1 MSNSFTVTQYITN
14 YAIAQF
20 VNNIQFTKM
29 ASRKF
34 EKFFTTEKYAS
45 GQTVNIRLTN
55 NFIPGFGPT
64 VTPNGVQDR
73 YIPLVIEEQ
82 INGPLSFDSQEL
94 TLDVK
99 SEKSLNILDM
109 YVKPYCVAI
118 SNAADLY
125 QISKLLTINNFV
137 GTAGTLVNSID
148 IVNNASA
155 NLTARGVPL
164 ADRYCGVNIPTGA
177 SIKNSMK
184 ANFTPNINEGV
195 VKTGFIADIY
205 GIEFFETA
213 NLGYHTSGTGGGGS
227 PTNGLIPSGTVLA
240 PVSSGNTITI
250 TGLPVSTTGVFLAG
264 DIIQLAIT
272 QSVNL
277 VTLQPTG
284 NLMSFSV
291 LANVNSDSSGH
302 AVVTVNPSIISDNT
316 SPYMNVSNV
325 IGAGEN
331 VNLVASHNVGYLLH
345 KDALQTAM
353 PMMKE
358 LGAGVD
364 TSYARF
370 DEKHSLSLR
379 YSEGS
384 IILNDLNVKRLDM
397 LIGSICL
404 SDYGCR
410 IVG

>member
-1 MSNSFTVTQYITN
+1 MANNAVFTQYITE
-14 YAIAQF
+14 YALAQF

-29 ASRKF
+29 ASRKY
-34 EKFFTTEKYAS
+34 EKMFTTEKYAS

-55 NFIPGFGPT
+55 NFIAGFGPT
-64 VTPNGVQDR
+64 VTPVGVQDR
-73 YIPLVIEEQ
+73 YIPLVLEEQ
-82 INGPLSFDSQEL
+82 INGALSFDSQEL
-94 TLDVK
+94 TTDYK
-99 SEKSLNILDM
+99 STKNLSILDM
-109 YVKPYCVAI
+109 YVKPYVIDI
-118 SNAADLY
+118 SNTADLY

-148 IVNNASA
+148 VVNNASA

-164 ADRYCGVNIPTGA
+164 NDRYCGVNVPTGA

-195 VKTGFIADIY
+195 VNTGFIADIY

-213 NLGYHTSGTGGGGS
+213 NLGYHVSGVGDTTSPSGGFI
-227 PTNGLIPSGTVLA
+227 GLGTVLS
-240 PVSSGNTITI
+240 PVSSGNTITV
-250 TGLPVSTTGVFLAG
+250 TGLVASTPKVVRAG
-264 DIIQLAIT
+264 DIIQLQVT

-277 VTLQPTG
+277 VTGQPTG
-284 NLMSFSV
+284 SLMSFSV
-291 LANVNSDSSGH
+291 LADADANVSGQ
-302 AVVTVNPSIISDNT
+302 ATITVNPSIISDVT
-316 SPYMNVSNV
+316 SPYRNVSGV
-325 IGAGEN
+325 IGSGQG
-331 VNLVASHNVGYLLH
+331 VKLVASHNVGYLLH

-353 PMMKE
+353 PMLKH

-364 TSYARF
+364 TSYVRF

-384 IILNDLNVKRLDM
+384 IILNDLNVKRLDL